1 MLHVKNYYKYFMI
14 GTLFYNIVQ
23 LILGDSH
30 ANDLSYMNIT
40 MPGVA
45 PPTNDAYFCTSEAIN
60 AERRYLVDFKVH
72 SSMEVAHHILLYGC
86 KVPYYLNL
94 PYWQCGNICGDSAVK
109 IIYAWAR
116 NASQFSYPKDVGYK
130 IGQEVDIDYLV
141 MQIHYLNPIIDHKD
155 YSFITIGYSST
166 PPKYEAGMHLM
177 LALKQPI
184 PPGIEKFHVD
194 ISCLYKGPNIHPF
207 AFRTHAHSLGRVISG
222 YVIKHNNSQEIAMNA
237 NKVDNILNVR
247 SGQNKEEYMTWT
259 KIGLGSPQWPQA
271 FYPTTHDI
279 TIKKGDILAARCT
292 YDSRDQE
299 NYVQMG
305 GSHSDEMC
313 NFYMMYY
320 GFPQSREP
328 LIYDN
333 AHSEHMTSNHEA
345 ASSIC
350 MDGSVARFDLCPFQ
364 TDPPELMNSFS
375 KSGSSISMNGPHD
388 PKDKNIPVPNILNYN
403 ASFFS
408 DLILGDNTKPQIIP
422 IKSKKFPLG
431 GKIFQKDDWPNKLL
445 YPVMNYEIR
454 LSLKERLLLKYDIAR
469 LLHENIMLSRDSHGN
484 PKLYRNRL
492 HYYDNNLLIYFKLLN
507 YYHHFVPPLPFES
520 MHRFKVMGKRSYDSE
535 SYPDNPEPGKYVSNN
550 SNKPKYF
557 YYDYLDPT
565 ERPSRKSKQNDVIY
579 RLNFLKN
586 LQNLEGTSNLGNDRN
601 IIRNTEFSNILL
613 PQKDINDESHIPISE
628 RDQFLSHQEYLK
640 LEEWPSPKLEDQ
652 IGQIGG
658 LDIEII
664 PVDGTNSSFQSLIYV
679 FHRGPNQWDINT
691 FDFKENYLFRE
702 TGIIKSETLF
712 TIHSKSGIIIDK
724 WGSNMFYMPHGL
736 TLDSQGNIWVTDV
749 ALHQVF
755 KFSPLK
761 KGLPSPK
768 KLLELGIPFQP
779 GHDATHFCKPT
790 DIAILPNGEFFVA
803 DGYCNSRIIKFS
815 SDGKFIIQYGQ
826 PTNLY
831 QSIPTRDYMKVPHS
845 LALAHI
851 EPDKITIRSRRD
863 TDKAYQLL
871 FVADRENGR
880 VICLVLSGNVED
892 STNND
897 ETNVNFKCP
906 SLVVPTS
913 ERGRIYSL
921 KYLPLNNSMADKY
934 IDSGIKGLLLVLRT
948 TFLNPFESSPLAPA
962 VLIYPISVYNSA
974 PGNPLVNSIV
984 RPLSIIQLNQA
995 NSEFKLTQPHDMTAE
1010 LSVDNDFLDI
1020 YIENIEGGEKKLW
1033 KYSLS
1038 LTSIPSATHII
1049 PPIYFSTS
1057 KRPSVK
1063 KSGVPS
1069 LPPLFPPS
1077 FKQKDYNPPEPY
1089 DNEFSDVSDSLG
1101 KMYPNLYDNISP
1113 SDKNLLLKQDES
1125 GAKNLNNINGSN
1137 EDVTIVKT
1145 GDRLVQGIKRAFNF
1159 STLLII
1165 AILCVPITL
1174 TMVIV
1179 CVMRKQAN
1187 RKSKTLNFTPFNDAG
1202 SSHPFSSSTSSRKL
1216 KVNRLYQYDEDFNN
1230 ENLDFDNYYEKSSK
1244 PSGRFGGINFV
1255 SRLWGKLAPNNA
1267 YSKVPRNS
1275 YFSLDSKGGSL
1286 NSSTGFNGG
1295 HKKSSVLFKPLKN
1308 NKSGRFGSSKYYYD
1322 SEETS
1327 ESDRDTLPL
1336 TTPKDFKIGKE
1347 ERFDGKIENARQK
1360 RPITSTLNQI
1370 KDTEDGE
1377 DDVLDLKD
1385 YFNVTGNKGK
1395 NNRKAMIA
1403 RGINRN
1409 KIDDR
1414 VLLVNDVKNGILS
1427 GNIEANEIIDE
1438 HSKLNGHHDL
1448 DEKQPLHRQP
1458 LQNLDFTF
1466 SDIGKNVSVG
1476 KVPQN
1481 FQFDNSNGTLT
1492 LPVDIDGGAESE
1504 EIEEFTLGHVASR
1517 FPKT

>member
-1 MLHVKNYYKYFMI
+1 MI

-431 GKIFQKDDWPNKLL
+431 GKIFQKDDWPNK
-445 YPVMNYEIR
+445 
-454 LSLKERLLLKYDIAR
+454 
-469 LLHENIMLSRDSHGN
+469 
-484 PKLYRNRL
+484 
-492 HYYDNNLLIYFKLLN
+492 
-507 YYHHFVPPLPFES
+507 
-520 MHRFKVMGKRSYDSE
+520 
-535 SYPDNPEPGKYVSNN
+535 
-550 SNKPKYF
+550 
-557 YYDYLDPT
+557 
-565 ERPSRKSKQNDVIY
+565 
-579 RLNFLKN
+579 
-586 LQNLEGTSNLGNDRN
+586 
-601 IIRNTEFSNILL
+601 
-613 PQKDINDESHIPISE
+613 
-628 RDQFLSHQEYLK
+628 YLK

-1448 DEKQPLHRQP
+1448 DEKSDIIFKQPLHRQP